1 MSKLLYKKKIAEIL
15 WVKNAFLIDKYD
27 IYVYVSVHAC

>member
-1 MSKLLYKKKIAEIL
+1 MQIAEIL